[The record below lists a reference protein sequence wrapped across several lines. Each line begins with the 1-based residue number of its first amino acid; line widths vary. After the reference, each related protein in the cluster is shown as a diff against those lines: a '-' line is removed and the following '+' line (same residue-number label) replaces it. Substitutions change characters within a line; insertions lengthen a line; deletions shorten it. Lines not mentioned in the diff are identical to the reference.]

1 VLATGNVSILI
12 RTPRTSLRFGCDIS
26 LNDNGVGGADKPTR
40 VKAVDSYELVEAESN
55 RVSVVQGPL
64 EGFGGFRRAHGLA
77 EVVPLPER
85 IVFVLQK
92 KMYLGIN

>member
-1 VLATGNVSILI
+1 MLVTGNVSILI

-26 LNDNGVGGADKPTR
+26 LNDNGVGGADKPAR
-40 VKAVDSYELVEAESN
+40 VKAVDSYELVKAESDW
-55 RVSVVQGPL
+55 VSVVQRPL
-64 EGFGGFRRAHGLA
+64 EGFGGSRRAHGFA

-92 KMYLGIN
+92 NVFGN